1 MATKLHLGINLA
13 FAKKRW
19 PQPREWLWVVNKIGV
34 KYVEFCSDLLDPLM
48 ISEPTR
54 TEIAKKTLKECK
66 EDGVVIYDYYTGTIT
81 HCVNLLGDARPGVR
95 KDGEHWCKEAIE
107 VAVAMGASGMGGH
120 LDNIPYRNLM
130 RPREKDFLMQCVY
143 KSFMMLAEECRKKG
157 LKFLMLEQMYVPS
170 EKPYTLDEAQEYY
183 DKFNKDSAVPV
194 YLTVDVGHA
203 CCHNFPHSDKD
214 TDPYEWLRRFA
225 KVSPVIHLQQTNAKE
240 SHHWPFTKIHNQLG
254 IINPDKVIEAIEAS
268 GSKENYLMLE
278 IFHPLSASEK
288 QIISDLAESV
298 QYWRKYVSD

>member
-1 MATKLHLGINLA
+1 
-13 FAKKRW
+13 
-19 PQPREWLWVVNKIGV
+19 
-34 KYVEFCSDLLDPLM
+34 
-48 ISEPTR
+48 
-54 TEIAKKTLKECK
+54 
-66 EDGVVIYDYYTGTIT
+66 
-81 HCVNLLGDARPGVR
+81 
-95 KDGEHWCKEAIE
+95 
-107 VAVAMGASGMGGH
+107 
-120 LDNIPYRNLM
+120 
-130 RPREKDFLMQCVY
+130 
-143 KSFMMLAEECRKKG
+143 
-157 LKFLMLEQMYVPS
+157 MLEQMYVPS

-288 QIISDLAESV
+288 QIISDLSESV